1 MDKLK
6 EEKTIEFKQE
16 FTSSFL
22 KTVSAFANYGDG
34 EIIFGISD
42 DGEVVGIKNIDQLRL
57 AIENAINDTI
67 EPRPSYTLIETTMEK
82 KAVLILNVYKGESQ
96 PYFYKGKAYRR
107 MDTASVPVDR
117 TALQKLVLIGSRIDF
132 DEMPSKNKELR
143 FEILFKWLKSVL
155 GIEVLTN
162 DVLISLGLL
171 EHGVFNNAAEL
182 LSDNNKIK
190 SSCVDMVRFGDNIS
204 IFLDRKTI
212 QGGSILLQY
221 EEAIEFFRQWYK
233 PYLAI
238 EGIPRK
244 ERIQIPELA
253 FLEAMANALIHRD
266 YLINGSIRIE
276 MYKDQLIIHSQGGL
290 PDGVSKDD
298 YLNKNISIPRNSIL
312 ADVFHRLKLI
322 ERFGTGVR
330 RIRQAYSEFKE
341 KPLFDFSE
349 QSISVIL
356 PCVTYG
362 DNLNLDIEGAHI
374 SDDEKVMKLIRS
386 EKLITRKTVQE
397 ITGLGETQSKALLNR
412 LIDSGFIRRVG
423 KGRMTAYEHIES

>member
-1 MDKLK
+1 
-6 EEKTIEFKQE
+6 
-16 FTSSFL
+16 
-22 KTVSAFANYGDG
+22 
-34 EIIFGISD
+34 
-42 DGEVVGIKNIDQLRL
+42 
-57 AIENAINDTI
+57 
-67 EPRPSYTLIETTMEK
+67 
-82 KAVLILNVYKGESQ
+82 
-96 PYFYKGKAYRR
+96 

-276 MYKDQLIIHSQGGL
+276 MYKDQLIIHSQGGGG
-290 PDGVSKDD
+290 PMA
-298 YLNKNISIPRNSIL
+298 Y
-312 ADVFHRLKLI
+312 
-322 ERFGTGVR
+322 R
-330 RIRQAYSEFKE
+330 RMI
-341 KPLFDFSE
+341 
-349 QSISVIL
+349 I
-356 PCVTYG
+356 
-362 DNLNLDIEGAHI
+362 
-374 SDDEKVMKLIRS
+374 
-386 EKLITRKTVQE
+386 
-397 ITGLGETQSKALLNR
+397 
-412 LIDSGFIRRVG
+412 
-423 KGRMTAYEHIES
+423 

>member
-1 MDKLK
+1 
-6 EEKTIEFKQE
+6 
-16 FTSSFL
+16 
-22 KTVSAFANYGDG
+22 
-34 EIIFGISD
+34 
-42 DGEVVGIKNIDQLRL
+42 
-57 AIENAINDTI
+57 
-67 EPRPSYTLIETTMEK
+67 
-82 KAVLILNVYKGESQ
+82 
-96 PYFYKGKAYRR
+96 

-132 DEMPSKNKELR
+132 DEIPSKNKELR

-155 GIEVLTN
+155 GIEALTN

-266 YLINGSIRIE
+266 YMINGSIRIE

-298 YLNKNISIPRNSIL
+298 YLYKNISIPRNSIL

-362 DNLNLDIEGAHI
+362 DNLKLDFEGAHI

>member
-1 MDKLK
+1 MLLGKIGKVLPVFLPPEPVMSMYYYNLEFCSVPKNSSGEIIDFTIVLTKMEVIVKRGLIIMGKLK
-6 EEKTIEFKQE
+6 EEKTIEFKKE
-16 FTSSFL
+16 FTPSFL

-42 DGEVVGIKNIDQLRL
+42 DGEVVGIKNIDQLKL

-67 EPRPSYTLIETTMEK
+67 EPRPSYTLIETTMDK
-82 KAVLILNVYKGESQ
+82 KAVLVLNVYKGESQ

-276 MYKDQLIIHSQGGL
+276 MYKDQLIIHSQGG
-290 PDGVSKDD
+290 GA
-298 YLNKNISIPRNSIL
+298 RW
-312 ADVFHRLKLI
+312 R
-322 ERFGTGVR
+322 
-330 RIRQAYSEFKE
+330 
-341 KPLFDFSE
+341 
-349 QSISVIL
+349 
-356 PCVTYG
+356 
-362 DNLNLDIEGAHI
+362 IEG
-374 SDDEKVMKLIRS
+374 
-386 EKLITRKTVQE
+386 
-397 ITGLGETQSKALLNR
+397 
-412 LIDSGFIRRVG
+412 
-423 KGRMTAYEHIES
+423 